1 MPRKKNYRAAD
12 VVDRA
17 MHAFWRDGYEATS
30 IQQLVET
37 TGINRFSMY
46 QAFGDKRGLF
56 DEVLRHYFDDVL
68 ARVTRVSESAHGGVN
83 TIRLY
88 FEALAT
94 TLTSSIGRLGCLG
107 QNTGIELAL
116 RDPAAVEPLKKM
128 YNRLYKNFKAALEVA
143 GRRGEIPP
151 DTSCADVARFLVTAA
166 QGMIVMA
173 RTADDAHYI
182 RSTARQ
188 VTRVLT
194 SSKSDV
200 ILVGKR
206 EEHERH
212 EHHHETDQEV

>member
-1 MPRKKNYRAAD
+1 MPRKKSYRATD

-17 MHAFWRDGYEATS
+17 MHVFWKDGYEATS

-46 QAFGDKRGLF
+46 QTFGDKRGLF

-68 ARVTRVSESAHGGVN
+68 SRVTRVSESASGGTR

-116 RDPAAVEPLKKM
+116 RDPAAVKPLKEM
-128 YNRLYKNFKAALEVA
+128 YDRLFENFRAALEVA
-143 GRRGEIPP
+143 VRRGEIPA
-151 DTSCADVARFLVTAA
+151 DTPCADVARFLVTTA

-173 RTADDAHYI
+173 RTADDAHYV
-182 RSTARQ
+182 RSAERQ
-188 VTRVLT
+188 VTSVL
-194 SSKSDV
+194 SVSRSRMS
-200 ILVGKR
+200 LVGER
-206 EEHERH
+206 EEDE
-212 EHHHETDQEV
+212 